1 MIDIL
6 MNLKFKFMK
15 VHLKQFELP
24 VYVTLAEKL
33 HLRGS
38 FRYKIVLSYIIGLM
52 STVHNTWI
60 VNIVLHEA
68 F

>member
-15 VHLKQFELP
+15 VILKQFELP

-33 HLRGS
+33 RLRGS
-38 FRYKIVLSYIIGLM
+38 FRYKIVLGYIIGLM
-52 STVHNTWI
+52 STVHNT
-60 VNIVLHEA
+60 
-68 F
+68 

>member
-15 VHLKQFELP
+15 VNLKQFELP

-33 HLRGS
+33 HLRALVQIQN
-38 FRYKIVLSYIIGLM
+38 RTQL
-52 STVHNTWI
+52 HNWSN
-60 VNIVLHEA
+60 VYCA
-68 F
+68 

>member
-15 VHLKQFELP
+15 VILKQFELP

-38 FRYKIVLSYIIGLM
+38 SRYKIVLGYIIGLI
-52 STVHNTWI
+52 STVHNTWV
-60 VNIVLHEA
+60 VNIVLQGA